1 MTFRNAAT
9 ARRACS
15 WPWPRFSRTN
25 RNRRTGTSTKP
36 SRISAAAAPSSRCAR
51 RSTPPR
57 TPEDSAMNHMPILN
71 RRAFV
76 IGTATAGA
84 GLALGL
90 DIPFGGPTVVRA
102 ADGSP
107 EVNAWVVI
115 RPDDTTVIRIARSE
129 MGQGTLT
136 GLAQLVAEE
145 LECDWSK
152 VVTEYPTPG
161 QSVARKRAWGD
172 FSTGGSRGIRTSQ
185 EYVRKG
191 GATARVMLVQ
201 AAANG
206 WKVPASECT
215 AANSVITHT
224 PSGRTTAYGKVVEAA
239 ARLEPPADVKLKD
252 PKDWKLAGKGLKRL
266 DTADKTTGAM
276 IYGIDVKLPG
286 MLNAALK
293 DCPVFG
299 GKLKSYDEAKVMGM
313 KGVKKVVRV
322 NDSTVAVVADTWWHA
337 KTALDALPIVW
348 DEGENGKVSTASI
361 ASWLAEGLDSA
372 QPAFIGNQNG
382 DAKAAVAGAA
392 KKVEAVYN
400 YPYQNHAAMEPLNA
414 TALYTADK
422 CEVWCGTQNGEAAFA
437 ATLETSGLS
446 ADKCEVHKQMLGGGF
461 GRRGQTDYVRQAVA
475 IAKQMPGT
483 PIKLLWSRE
492 EDMQHGT
499 YHPVT
504 QCKLTG
510 ALDADNNL
518 TALQIRISG
527 QSILFKLRPEGLVNG
542 MDPAAFQGLNASGEA
557 AIGYSFPNLLVEHSM
572 RNPHVPPGFWRGVNV
587 NQNAIYMECFMDE
600 LAKSVGQDPVEF
612 RRKLMSKHPK
622 HLAVLNAVA
631 EKIGWGTPAPQGIY
645 RGIAQVMGYGSY
657 VAGSAEISVTDG
669 SKIKVHRIVAS
680 TDPGYVVNPAQVER
694 QIAGSFVYGLSALF
708 YGGCTVKDGKIEQT
722 NFDTYN
728 SMRIAEMPKVECV
741 MVPSGG
747 FWGGVGEP
755 TIGVAAPAV
764 LNAYFAATG
773 KRIRSVPLK
782 DQNITF
788 A

>member
-1 MTFRNAAT
+1 
-9 ARRACS
+9 
-15 WPWPRFSRTN
+15 
-25 RNRRTGTSTKP
+25 
-36 SRISAAAAPSSRCAR
+36 
-51 RSTPPR
+51 
-57 TPEDSAMNHMPILN
+57 MNQHVMPKLN

-76 IGTATAGA
+76 IGTAAAGA

-90 DIPFGGPTVVRA
+90 DLPFGGPAVVRA

-107 EVNAWVVI
+107 EINAWVVI
-115 RPDDTTVIRIARSE
+115 QPDDTVVIRIARSE

-152 VVTEYPTPG
+152 VTTEFPTPG

-185 EYVRKG
+185 DYVRKG
-191 GATARVMLVQ
+191 GATARVMLIQ
-201 AAANG
+201 AAANE

-224 PSGRTTAYGKVVEAA
+224 PSGRTTTYGKVVEAA
-239 ARLEPPADVKLKD
+239 AKLQPPADVKLKD
-252 PKDWKLAGKGLKRL
+252 PKDWKIAGKPLLRL
-266 DTADKTTGAM
+266 DTAEKTTGKM
-276 IYGIDVKLPG
+276 IYGIDVKVPG
-286 MLNAALK
+286 MLNAAIK

-299 GKLKSYDEAKVMGM
+299 GKLKSFDDAKIAGM

-322 NDSTVAVVADTWWHA
+322 GDSAVAVVADTWWHA
-337 KTALDALPIVW
+337 KTALDALPVVW
-348 DEGENGKVSTASI
+348 DEGDNARVSSETI
-361 ASWLAEGLDSA
+361 AKWLAEGLDSSQA
-372 QPAFIGNQNG
+372 AFVGNKNG
-382 DAKAAVAGAA
+382 DAPAAIAGAA

-400 YPYQNHAAMEPLNA
+400 YPYQNHATMEPMNA

-437 ATLETSGLS
+437 ATLEASGLP
-446 ADKCEVHKQMLGGGF
+446 AEKCDVHKLMLGGGF
-461 GRRGQTDYVRQAVA
+461 GRRGMTDYVRQAVA

-483 PIKLLWSRE
+483 PVKLLWSRE
-492 EDMQHGT
+492 EDMQHGK
-499 YHPVT
+499 YHPIT
-504 QCKLTG
+504 QCKMTG
-510 ALDADNNL
+510 AFDADNNL
-518 TALQIRISG
+518 VALHYRLSG
-527 QSILFKLRPEGLVNG
+527 QSILFSVRPEALQNG
-542 MDPAAFQGLNASGEA
+542 MDPAAFQGVAQSGEA
-557 AIGYSFPNLLVEHSM
+557 AIGYSVPNLLVEHSM

-587 NQNAIYMECFMDE
+587 NHNAIYMECFMDE
-600 LAKSVGQDPVEF
+600 LAHSVGQDPLEF
-612 RRKLMSKHPK
+612 RRKLMTKHPK

-631 EKIGWGTPAPQGIY
+631 EKIGWDKPAPQGVY

-657 VAGSAEISVTDG
+657 VAGAAEISVTDDN
-669 SKIKVHRIVAS
+669 KIKVHRIVAS

-708 YGGCTVKDGKIEQT
+708 YGGCTVKDGRIEQT

-728 SMRIAEMPKVECV
+728 SMRIAEMPKVEAV

-773 KRIRSVPLK
+773 KRIRSVPLR
-782 DQNITF
+782 DQNISF